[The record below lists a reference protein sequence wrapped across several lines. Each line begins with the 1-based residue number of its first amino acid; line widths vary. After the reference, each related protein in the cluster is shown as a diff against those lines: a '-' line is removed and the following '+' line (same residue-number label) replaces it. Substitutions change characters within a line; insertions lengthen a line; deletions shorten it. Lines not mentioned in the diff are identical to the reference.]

1 MINRI
6 LPPLLFILSLFF
18 IFPGCSVKKPLLSD
32 RILKNNFPSPQVVLE
47 KIDRDD
53 HFKYTLNAIAHIEVN
68 TSEERYPL
76 KVAVMLK
83 RPSSMRLEAIPIFGP
98 PDLLLSVHEDIL
110 KVFLPH
116 KGEFYIGQATTK
128 NLRHFFPFFT
138 TGLKVEDMTSILLGT
153 HPKIKEKSVTL
164 NGSFEGDIYRIDIV
178 SENRR
183 IQSLWIDTEKYYLV
197 RVDLFDGN
205 NSRLYSAM
213 FTGHYSVGNLTMP
226 QRVIIASGGD
236 DKQNIII
243 RYSDV
248 QTATGIDTAQ
258 FDLQPPPGIRPIS
271 MD

>member
-1 MINRI
+1 MIKRI

-18 IFPGCSVKKPLLSD
+18 IFPGCSVNKPLLSD
-32 RILKNNFPSPQVVLE
+32 RVLKNNFPSPHDVLE
-47 KIDRDD
+47 KLDRDD
-53 HFKYTLNAIAHIEVN
+53 HFKKTLNAIAHIELHA
-68 TSEERYPL
+68 SEKRYPL
-76 KVAVMLK
+76 KAAVMLK
-83 RPSSMRLEAIPIFGP
+83 QPSSFRVESIPVFGP
-98 PDLLLSVHEDIL
+98 PDLLLSVHADIL

-128 NLRHFFPFFT
+128 NLIHFLPFFT
-138 TGLKVEDMTSILLGT
+138 TGLRVEDITSILLGT
-153 HPKIKEKSVTL
+153 HPKIKEKSFTL

-183 IQSLWIDTEKYYLV
+183 LQSLWIDTEKYYLV
-197 RVDLFDGN
+197 RVDLFGAN
-205 NSRLYSAM
+205 NSRLYSAK
-213 FTGHYSVGNLTMP
+213 FTGHYSVGNVTMP

-258 FDLQPPPGIRPIS
+258 FDLQPPPGIRTIF

>member
-1 MINRI
+1 MIKRI

-18 IFPGCSVKKPLLSD
+18 IFPGCSVKKPPLSD

-47 KIDRDD
+47 KIYRDD
-53 HFKYTLNAIAHIEVN
+53 PFKYILNAIAHIEVN

-116 KGEFYIGQATTK
+116 KGELYIGQATTK

-164 NGSFEGDIYRIDIV
+164 NGSFEGNIYRIDIV

-205 NSRLYSAM
+205 NSRLYSAR

-258 FDLQPPPGIRPIS
+258 FDLQPTPGIRPIS